1 MAMALSVWPP
11 QFPKLALAG
20 KQANGA
26 RIALH
31 LATRKV
37 CEGCLVSKQPR
48 STFKKYAP
56 SRAPTALHVVHSDAC
71 GPIQTPSLGDNR
83 YFVTFV
89 DEYTRKIWLYLIKVK
104 SEVLPMFQK
113 FLVMAERQCGNK
125 LKILRTD
132 GGESTILRSSENFV
146 KRKALSMK

>member
-1 MAMALSVWPP
+1 MVLGLPSIQPP
-11 QFPKLALAG
+11 E
-20 KQANGA
+20 
-26 RIALH
+26 
-31 LATRKV
+31 KV

-56 SRAPTALHVVHSDAC
+56 SRAPATLHVVHSDVC
-71 GPIQTPSLGDNR
+71 GPIQTPSLGDNL

-104 SEVLPMFQK
+104 SGVLPMFQK

-132 GGESTILRSSENFV
+132 GGRVQF
-146 KRKALSMK
+146 